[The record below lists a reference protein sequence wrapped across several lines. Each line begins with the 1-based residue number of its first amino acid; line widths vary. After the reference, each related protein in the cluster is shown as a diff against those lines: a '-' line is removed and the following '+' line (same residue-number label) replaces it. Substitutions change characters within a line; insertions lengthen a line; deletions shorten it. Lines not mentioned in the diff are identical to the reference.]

1 MVSYLSWLGGEEPMK
16 AMGEGL
22 SLDSDFVP
30 WSREFEQWAGR
41 HSRLKELNL

>member
-1 MVSYLSWLGGEEPMK
+1 MK

-41 HSRLKELNL
+41 HSRLRDLNL